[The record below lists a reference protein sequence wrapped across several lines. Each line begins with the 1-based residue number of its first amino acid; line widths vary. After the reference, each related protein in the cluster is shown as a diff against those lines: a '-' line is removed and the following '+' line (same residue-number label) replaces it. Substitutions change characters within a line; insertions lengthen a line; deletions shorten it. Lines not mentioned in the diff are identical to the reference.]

1 MKKSRLKQIIKE
13 EYVDIMLN
21 KKLREA
27 EEGDTPDHFGGGKNI
42 DVFGYQ
48 TEHFDIC
55 KSAVMLFTKLKE
67 KNLEGMAVDHAKK
80 AAQHIDNV
88 FGIEK
93 DVVEEGS
100 AAPEQMEEAVD
111 NDMLFGYE
119 IGALSMHIDED
130 LTRDTAFHKLHIME
144 IANRY
149 DGSMT
154 EAKLEKEKF
163 TEPEQ
168 MRNEGKINEISAKA
182 GLEDVILGRTSAIE
196 GVKMSK
202 ELAMGFID
210 WIIKSPYGRKYASQ
224 LKKARISALI
234 GPANAFGIERYL
246 SPKAKK
252 EFKDVYKKHGP
263 KREVKGES
271 TVKLKKLMEARPKK
285 VTKQMW
291 NKMSEYQRMDALLT
305 VIKDPDDAED
315 HLEKKWNEL
324 GSLARDMYTENI
336 KEAAPGYMH
345 DCASKVIHKEH
356 GAGTCIPEQHN
367 LVREGKK
374 WVVTEY
380 DVKFNSGKIV
390 KNVPVSE
397 LKIVTESNHGH
408 KRRKKKKSES
418 IKIKKSMLE
427 RMMKLTK
434 EQKTRMVEK
443 LVFYRD
449 KNDKLRRFDTDDQ

>member
-1 MKKSRLKQIIKE
+1 
-13 EYVDIMLN
+13 
-21 KKLREA
+21 
-27 EEGDTPDHFGGGKNI
+27 
-42 DVFGYQ
+42 
-48 TEHFDIC
+48 
-55 KSAVMLFTKLKE
+55 
-67 KNLEGMAVDHAKK
+67 
-80 AAQHIDNV
+80 
-88 FGIEK
+88 
-93 DVVEEGS
+93 
-100 AAPEQMEEAVD
+100 
-111 NDMLFGYE
+111 
-119 IGALSMHIDED
+119 
-130 LTRDTAFHKLHIME
+130 
-144 IANRY
+144 
-149 DGSMT
+149 
-154 EAKLEKEKF
+154 
-163 TEPEQ
+163 
-168 MRNEGKINEISAKA
+168 
-182 GLEDVILGRTSAIE
+182 
-196 GVKMSK
+196 
-202 ELAMGFID
+202 
-210 WIIKSPYGRKYASQ
+210 
-224 LKKARISALI
+224 
-234 GPANAFGIERYL
+234 
-246 SPKAKK
+246 
-252 EFKDVYKKHGP
+252 KHGP

-336 KEAAPGYMH
+336 EEAASLKISKPSLGKLGMDYLKAVEFLQKHPKRSKKVYQLWYKDLISKDYSANEAQDAIYSLIAYIGRQTKSINPSKHQKFMKDLEKGSMPTESIKVKEAAPGYMH
-345 DCASKVIHKEH
+345 DCAAKVIHKEH

-418 IKIKKSMLE
+418 FKIKKGMFE

-434 EQKTRMVEK
+434 EQRGRMVEK

-449 KNDKLRRFDTDDQ
+449 KNKKLRRFDTDDQ